1 MSFVAL
7 AFAYLRRRWGQALLS
22 IFVGALGIAAVA
34 TAIVGFD
41 ALPQAARRAWGGV
54 DLVVG
59 PKGSALDLV
68 LCCVLHVSEPRGLVP
83 MKAAMDA
90 VANPMIRAAAPIAL
104 GDNVDGWRIMGST
117 PAILGVYR
125 AKIASGQMWTDKL
138 QAVLG
143 ASAARALNFKLGDSF
158 VGAHGL
164 AAGGE
169 LHEKFPYKVVG
180 ILAPTGSA
188 LDRLVLTDIET
199 VRYVHVE
206 QAKAEIAEKGSTDE
220 ENVADLPHGATAVV
234 AAYRVPTAAAFMP
247 RQIDATD
254 NLSAASPTLEIARL
268 IGYVRPLTVA
278 VTGLG
283 LLLVVIAASGAA
295 IGLLATM
302 NARTRDLALLRALGA
317 SRGKVAM
324 VAFAEASM
332 IMAAA
337 LVLGSAVTA
346 GLLLV
351 GRNVLAD
358 TTGLLLQPE
367 LGWDQIAMLLLGA
380 ILVTIVAAA
389 FPALRAIHTQIEELL
404 QS

>member
-34 TAIVGFD
+34 TAVVGFD
-41 ALPQAARRAWGGV
+41 ALPQAARRAWGGI

-68 LCCVLHVSEPRGLVP
+68 LCCALHVSDPRGLVP
-83 MKAAMDA
+83 VKAAMGA

-104 GDNVDGWRIMGST
+104 GDNIDGWRIVGST

-158 VGAHGL
+158 IGAHGL

-169 LHEKFPYKVVG
+169 SHEKFPYKVVG

-220 ENVADLPHGATAVV
+220 ENVADLPNGATAVV
-234 AAYRVPTAAAFMP
+234 ASYRVPTAAAFMP

-268 IGYVRPLTVA
+268 IGYVRPLTIA

-295 IGLLATM
+295 IGLMATM

-317 SRGKVAM
+317 SPGKIAM

-337 LVLGSAVTA
+337 LVLGSALTA
-346 GLLLV
+346 GLLLI
-351 GRNVLAD
+351 GRDVLAD

-367 LGWDQIAMLLLGA
+367 LGWDQIAMLLLGT
-380 ILVTIVAAA
+380 ISVTIVAAA

>member
-34 TAIVGFD
+34 TAVVGFD
-41 ALPQAARRAWGGV
+41 ALPQAARRAWGGI

-68 LCCVLHVSEPRGLVP
+68 LCCALHVSDPRGLVP
-83 MKAAMDA
+83 VKAAMGA
-90 VANPMIRAAAPIAL
+90 VANPMIRVAAPIAL
-104 GDNVDGWRIMGST
+104 GDNVDGWRIVGST
-117 PAILGVYR
+117 PAILDVYR
-125 AKIASGQMWTDKL
+125 AKIVSGQMWTDKL

-169 LHEKFPYKVVG
+169 SHDKFPYKVVG

-234 AAYRVPTAAAFMP
+234 ASYRVPTAAAFMP

-268 IGYVRPLTVA
+268 IGYVRPLTIA

-317 SRGKVAM
+317 SPGKVAM

-337 LVLGSAVTA
+337 LVLGSTLTA
-346 GLLLV
+346 GLLLI
-351 GRNVLAD
+351 GRDVLAD
-358 TTGLLLQPE
+358 ATGLLLQPH
-367 LGWDQIAMLLLGA
+367 LGWDQIAMLLLGT
-380 ILVTIVAAA
+380 ISVTIVAAA

>member
-68 LCCVLHVSEPRGLVP
+68 LCCVLHVSEPRGLVS
-83 MKAAMDA
+83 MKAAMGA

-188 LDRLVLTDIET
+188 LDRLVLTNIET

-220 ENVADLPHGATAVV
+220 QNIADLPHGATAVV
-234 AAYRVPTAAAFMP
+234 ASYRVPTAAAFMP

-254 NLSAASPTLEIARL
+254 NLSAARPMRPAMSPRCED
-268 IGYVRPLTVA
+268 
-278 VTGLG
+278 
-283 LLLVVIAASGAA
+283 S
-295 IGLLATM
+295 TM
-302 NARTRDLALLRALGA
+302 QPTRA
-317 SRGKVAM
+317 
-324 VAFAEASM
+324 
-332 IMAAA
+332 
-337 LVLGSAVTA
+337 
-346 GLLLV
+346 
-351 GRNVLAD
+351 
-358 TTGLLLQPE
+358 
-367 LGWDQIAMLLLGA
+367 
-380 ILVTIVAAA
+380 
-389 FPALRAIHTQIEELL
+389 
-404 QS
+404 

>member
-41 ALPQAARRAWGGV
+41 ALPQAARRAWGGI

-68 LCCVLHVSEPRGLVP
+68 LCCALHVSEPRGLVP
-83 MKAAMDA
+83 MKAAMSA
-90 VANPMIRAAAPIAL
+90 VGNPMIRAAAPIAL

-117 PAILGVYR
+117 PAILAVYR
-125 AKIASGQMWTDKL
+125 AGIASGQMWTDKL
-138 QAVLG
+138 QAVIG

-169 LHEKFPYKVVG
+169 SHDKFPYKVVG

-220 ENVADLPHGATAVV
+220 ENVADLPNGATAVV
-234 AAYRVPTAAAFMP
+234 ASYRVPTAAAFMP

-268 IGYVRPLTVA
+268 IGFVRPLTIA

-295 IGLLATM
+295 IGLMATM
-302 NARTRDLALLRALGA
+302 NTRTRDLALLRALGA
-317 SRGKVAM
+317 SPGKIAM

-337 LVLGSAVTA
+337 LVLGSALTA
-346 GLLLV
+346 GLLLI
-351 GRNVLAD
+351 GRDVLAD

-367 LGWDQIAMLLLGA
+367 LGWDQVAMLLLGT
-380 ILVTIVAAA
+380 ISVTIVAAA